1 MKTKI
6 KSLINGNIFSTGGD
20 NNDISLVRRMDP
32 VSRDKL
38 HRDFWRQYKSIIYY
52 LGISVRQD
60 KRLLQSYRL
69 RSEVRSIFWN
79 KQKKIYEFTAS
90 HYCRVI
96 LTQVWV
102 LGYNYL
108 KDTSFYSKLS
118 GSHRPTVF
126 SELFSI
132 LSHPKYR
139 AALHAKFPFLL
150 IGGEENKPA
159 APAAAAPAADAW
171 SSHIADQQT

>member
-6 KSLINGNIFSTGGD
+6 KSFINGNIFSTGGD

-69 RSEVRSIFWN
+69 RSEVRSIF
-79 KQKKIYEFTAS
+79 
-90 HYCRVI
+90 
-96 LTQVWV
+96 
-102 LGYNYL
+102 
-108 KDTSFYSKLS
+108 
-118 GSHRPTVF
+118 
-126 SELFSI
+126 
-132 LSHPKYR
+132 
-139 AALHAKFPFLL
+139 
-150 IGGEENKPA
+150 
-159 APAAAAPAADAW
+159 
-171 SSHIADQQT
+171 